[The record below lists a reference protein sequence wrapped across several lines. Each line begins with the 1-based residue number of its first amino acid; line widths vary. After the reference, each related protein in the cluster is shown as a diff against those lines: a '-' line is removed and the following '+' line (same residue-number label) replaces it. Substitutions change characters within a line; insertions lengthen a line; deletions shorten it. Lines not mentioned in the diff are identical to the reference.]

1 MMKGFDKM
9 KKVIYA
15 ILVCIIIAGI
25 VVIATMGLKADLIYS
40 KNVEIDIY
48 IGKTFEKND
57 IQSIVSEVFPNE
69 RVIIQ
74 EIELFEDMVSIKLLD
89 TRTDEEL
96 NKKVEE
102 LNNKINEKYEV
113 ENETEDIEIIH
124 NPKIKLSSIIMPYAV
139 ALGISMVIILVYVGV
154 RYRKLGS
161 FKTIVTYI
169 LAVVASEMLLLSII
183 AIARYPINRIVI
195 PLGLI
200 LLVVVLTIL
209 GFKNEKALS
218 KLVAEENKNK

>member
-1 MMKGFDKM
+1 MMKVFDKM

-15 ILVCIIIAGI
+15 ILVCTIIAGI

-102 LNNKINEKYEV
+102 
-113 ENETEDIEIIH
+113 
-124 NPKIKLSSIIMPYAV
+124 
-139 ALGISMVIILVYVGV
+139 
-154 RYRKLGS
+154 
-161 FKTIVTYI
+161 
-169 LAVVASEMLLLSII
+169 
-183 AIARYPINRIVI
+183 
-195 PLGLI
+195 
-200 LLVVVLTIL
+200 
-209 GFKNEKALS
+209 
-218 KLVAEENKNK
+218 

>member
-1 MMKGFDKM
+1 M

-57 IQSIVSEVFPNE
+57 IQNIVSEVFPNE

-74 EIELFEDMVSIKLLD
+74 EIELFEDIVSIKLQD

-96 NKKVEE
+96 NEKVEE

-113 ENETEDIEIIH
+113 ENEIEDIEIIH

-139 ALGISMVIILVYVGV
+139 ALGISMLIILVYVGV

-161 FKTIVTYI
+161 LKIIAKYI
-169 LAVVASEMLLLSII
+169 LTILASEMLLLSII
-183 AIARYPINRIVI
+183 AIARYPVNRFVI
-195 PLGLI
+195 PLGLA
-200 LLVVVLTIL
+200 LLVVVITIL
-209 GFKNEKALS
+209 GFKNEKELS
-218 KLVAEENKNK
+218 KLVVEENKNK